1 MTAIQFQ
8 GFKPEAM
15 QRIAGTL
22 GYKGD
27 MKKFKDFLKSDPEA
41 LSKFEDFQSKAIQ
54 MVQGGMVRKQYH
66 DGGVAGHVHDES
78 NPDPDAANDGA
89 AGDGAAGDGAAGDGA
104 AGDGAAGDGD
114 GDTTTAVNT
123 IGQTTVDRMQ
133 APALPTGG
141 KVTATG
147 IVAQTSED
155 IAAGS
160 GAVGTFD
167 AAGNRIGDPAATASE
182 GVAKGTGAFRDPRKS
197 YEATEDTTN
206 LAKKGEYDTLY
217 NNLINSGAIPEQV
230 ITAYKRDGTVTAGYQ
245 GLIDAYDAAFP
256 KGAIS
261 NARDAQTGKATA
273 TVTADKA
280 ETRMGE
286 VVGGVTRDYKQV
298 GADEAG
304 FTPPPAGTPVT
315 AAAEAFHNP
324 ITGEIVTVNTGG
336 YTAPKG
342 WVKGAPT
349 EQFQEGGAKAAQ
361 GTVSDRAEM
370 DAVTASATDVA
381 GLGLKDEYDKDGK
394 LITKGIEQIL
404 TKDVYDKDG
413 NLIKSA
419 NVNQIDALND
429 ATKRKLQ
436 TENVY
441 DADGNIISYGEIVS
455 EAGFT
460 DKEQSKVDT
469 TIDKAKAAQ
478 IDTGARDTYDKD
490 GNLIKKGDKGYT
502 VKAQLEG
509 LMEDFEGGASPAWA
523 AGAMR
528 QATATLAARGLG
540 ASSMAGQAIVQ
551 AAMEAS
557 LPIAQADAAT
567 IAQFER
573 DNLSNRQQTTM
584 LAAQQRADFLK
595 LEFDQKFQSRV
606 INASKISDIAN
617 LNFTADQQ
625 ITLENA
631 RIVATADL
639 SNMSA
644 KNAKIMADAATM
656 AAMDF
661 KNLDNKQ
668 QAAALNA
675 KALLDMDFKNLDNR
689 QQVQVFKNQARAN
702 VILSDQAA
710 TNAAKQFNASS
721 ENQAEQF
728 FTNLREQ
735 VSQFNVAQSNAM
747 EQFNKGE
754 ENSIAKFNQEVVNQR
769 DQFNAQN
776 ALVVAQS
783 NAVWRREIAT
793 ASNAATNRANEL
805 NAAALLDVSNTAYN
819 NLWQEHA
826 DQMEWAWTSSDNE
839 RDRQNAVTLSHLAA
853 NRERTQAEME
863 ADLASSNL
871 IGDFV
876 GTLMSNAVSSIV

>member
-54 MVQGGMVRKQYH
+54 MMQGGMVRKQYH

-78 NPDPDAANDGA
+78 NPDPDAA
-89 AGDGAAGDGAAGDGA
+89 GAAGDGAAGDGA

-206 LAKKGEYDTLY
+206 LAEKGEYDTLY

-460 DKEQSKVDT
+460 DKEQTKVDT

-656 AAMDF
+656 AGMDF

-793 ASNAATNRANEL
+793 ASTAATNRANEL
-805 NAAALLDVSNTAYN
+805 NATALLDMSNTAYD

>member
-1 MTAIQFQ
+1 MTAMQFQ

-27 MKKFKDFLKSDPEA
+27 MEKFKDFLKSDPEA
-41 LSKFEDFQSKAIQ
+41 LSRFNNFQSKAIQ
-54 MVQGGMVRKQYH
+54 MMNGGMVRKQYH
-66 DGGVAGHVHDES
+66 EGGVAGHVHDVN
-78 NPDPDAANDGA
+78 NPDPDAASGLSAGA
-89 AGDGAAGDGAAGDGA
+89 AEGFNSNFTAEDILKAGTGTQPGFLEYDINGDGKITSADALAKKQAEAEAAKA
-104 AGDGAAGDGD
+104 
-114 GDTTTAVNT
+114 NT
-123 IGQTTVDRMQ
+123 IGQTTVNRMQ
-133 APALPTGG
+133 APALPTGA

-147 IVAQTSED
+147 TVAQASQD
-155 IAAGS
+155 ITAGT
-160 GAVGTFD
+160 GGVGTFD
-167 AAGNRIGDPAATASE
+167 AAGNRIGDPAATATT
-182 GVAKGTGAFRDPRKS
+182 GTFKGTGSFRDPRES
-197 YEATEDTTN
+197 YAAVEA
-206 LAKKGEYDTLY
+206 A
-217 NNLINSGAIPEQV
+217 SPV
-230 ITAYKRDGTVTAGYQ
+230 
-245 GLIDAYDAAFP
+245 YDAA
-256 KGAIS
+256 GNLITS
-261 NARDAQTGKATA
+261 GQEARAAQTGKATA

-286 VVGGVTRDYKQV
+286 VVGGVTREYKQV
-298 GADEAG
+298 GFEEAG
-304 FTPPPAGTPVT
+304 FTPPDPGSAVT
-315 AAAEAFHNP
+315 QALETFHNP
-324 ITGEIVTVNTGG
+324 VTGEVVTVMTGG

-342 WVKGAPT
+342 WVRGSPT
-349 EQFQEGGAKAAQ
+349 EPFQEGGAKASQ
-361 GTVSDRAEM
+361 GIVSDRAEI
-370 DAVTASATDVA
+370 DAKTASATDIA
-381 GLGLKDEYDKDGK
+381 GLGLKDEYDASGK

-404 TKDVYDKDG
+404 TRDVYDSAG

-419 NVNQIDALND
+419 NVNQIDALD
-429 ATKRKLQ
+429 ETTKRKLQ

-441 DADGNIISYGEIVS
+441 DADGNIISYGEAIS

-460 DKEQSKVDT
+460 DTEQSKVDT

-478 IDTGARDTYDKD
+478 IDTGARDTYDKN

-502 VKAQLEG
+502 VQAQLEG
-509 LMEDFEGGASPAWA
+509 LMEDFEGGSSPAWA

-551 AAMEAS
+551 AAMEAA

-595 LEFDQKFQSRV
+595 VEFDQKFQSRV
-606 INASKISDIAN
+606 MNASKISEIAN

-625 ITLENA
+625 INLENA

-644 KNAKIMADAATM
+644 KNAKTMADAANM

-668 QAAALNA
+668 QASVLNA
-675 KALLDMDFKNLDNR
+675 KAFLDMDFKNLDNN
-689 QQVQVFKNQARAN
+689 QQVQVFKNQTRAN
-702 VILSDQAA
+702 VLLSDQAA
-710 TNAAKQFNASS
+710 VNASKQFNATS
-721 ENQAEQF
+721 ENQSEQF

-735 VSQFNVAQSNAM
+735 VSQFNASQENAM
-747 EQFNKGE
+747 QQFNAGE
-754 ENSIAKFNQEVVNQR
+754 ANAISKFNQEIVNQR

-793 ASNAATNRANEL
+793 ASTAATNRANEL
-805 NAAALLDVSNTAYN
+805 NAASVLDMSNQAYS

-853 NRERTQAEME
+853 NSKRTQAEME

-876 GTLMSNAVSSIV
+876 GTLMSNAVSNAFSLK

>member
-1 MTAIQFQ
+1 MTAMQFQ

-27 MKKFKDFLKSDPEA
+27 MEKFKDFLKSDPEA
-41 LSKFEDFQSKAIQ
+41 LSRFNNFQSKAIQ
-54 MVQGGMVRKQYH
+54 MMNGGMVRKNFNT
-66 DGGVAGHVHDES
+66 GGMPESSNSFDEETGTYTHLGVTGLNTADYQASVAAYNAS
-78 NPDPDAANDGA
+78 Q

-114 GDTTTAVNT
+114 TTTAAKT

-147 IVAQTSED
+147 TVAQTSED
-155 IAAGS
+155 ITAGS

-197 YEATEDTTN
+197 YEAVEET
-206 LAKKGEYDTLY
+206 APVYDA
-217 NNLINSGAIPEQV
+217 NGNLITSGQE
-230 ITAYKRDGTVTAGYQ
+230 
-245 GLIDAYDAAFP
+245 
-256 KGAIS
+256 
-261 NARDAQTGKATA
+261 ARDAQTGKATA

-280 ETRMGE
+280 ETRVGE

-315 AAAEAFHNP
+315 QATEAFHNP

-656 AAMDF
+656 AGMDF

-793 ASNAATNRANEL
+793 ASTAATNRANEL
-805 NAAALLDVSNTAYN
+805 NAAALLD
-819 NLWQEHA
+819 
-826 DQMEWAWTSSDNE
+826 
-839 RDRQNAVTLSHLAA
+839 
-853 NRERTQAEME
+853 
-863 ADLASSNL
+863 
-871 IGDFV
+871 I
-876 GTLMSNAVSSIV
+876 

>member
-54 MVQGGMVRKQYH
+54 MMQGGMVRKQYH
-66 DGGVAGHVHDES
+66 EGGVAGHVHDES
-78 NPDPDAANDGA
+78 NPDPDAA
-89 AGDGAAGDGAAGDGA
+89 GDGAAGDGAAGDGA
-104 AGDGAAGDGD
+104 EQEAN
-114 GDTTTAVNT
+114 GDTTTAAKT

-147 IVAQTSED
+147 TVAQTSED

-197 YEATEDTTN
+197 YAATEDTTN
-206 LAKKGEYDTLY
+206 LAEKGEYDTLY
-217 NNLINSGAIPEQV
+217 NKLISGGGIPEQAL
-230 ITAYKRDGTVTAGYQ
+230 TAYKRDGTVTPGYQ

-286 VVGGVTRDYKQV
+286 VVGGVTREYKQV
-298 GADEAG
+298 GFEEAG
-304 FTPPPAGTPVT
+304 FTPPDPGSAVT
-315 AAAEAFHNP
+315 QALETFHNP
-324 ITGEIVTVNTGG
+324 VTGEVVTVMTGG

-342 WVKGAPT
+342 WVRGSPT
-349 EQFQEGGAKAAQ
+349 EPFQEGGAKASQ
-361 GTVSDRAEM
+361 GIVSDRAEI
-370 DAVTASATDVA
+370 DAETASATGIA
-381 GLGLKDEYDKDGK
+381 GLGLKDVYDANGK
-394 LITKGIEQIL
+394 LVTKGIEQIL
-404 TKDVYDKDG
+404 TRDVYDSAG

-419 NVNQIDALND
+419 NVNQIDALD
-429 ATKRKLQ
+429 ETTKRKLQ

-441 DADGNIISYGEIVS
+441 DADGNIISYGEAIS

-460 DKEQSKVDT
+460 DTEQSKVDT

-478 IDTGARDTYDKD
+478 IDTGARDTYDKN

-509 LMEDFEGGASPAWA
+509 LMEDFEGGGSPAWA

-551 AAMEAS
+551 AAMEAA

-595 LEFDQKFQSRV
+595 VEFDQKFQSRV
-606 INASKISDIAN
+606 MNASKISEIAN

-625 ITLENA
+625 INLENA

-644 KNAKIMADAATM
+644 KNAKTMADAANM

-668 QAAALNA
+668 QASVLNA
-675 KALLDMDFKNLDNR
+675 KAFLDMDFKNLDNN
-689 QQVQVFKNQARAN
+689 QQVQVFKNQTRAN
-702 VILSDQAA
+702 VLLSDQAA
-710 TNAAKQFNASS
+710 VNAAKQFNATS
-721 ENQAEQF
+721 ENQSEQF

-735 VSQFNVAQSNAM
+735 VSQFNASQENAM
-747 EQFNKGE
+747 EQFNAGE
-754 ENSIAKFNQEVVNQR
+754 ANAIDKFNQEIVNQR

-793 ASNAATNRANEL
+793 ESTAATNRANEL
-805 NAAALLDVSNTAYN
+805 NAASVLDMSNQAYS

-863 ADLASSNL
+863 ADLESSNL
-871 IGDFV
+871 LGDFV
-876 GTLMSNAVSSIV
+876 GTIMSNAVSNIVLGE

>member
-1 MTAIQFQ
+1 
-8 GFKPEAM
+8 
-15 QRIAGTL
+15 
-22 GYKGD
+22 
-27 MKKFKDFLKSDPEA
+27 
-41 LSKFEDFQSKAIQ
+41 
-54 MVQGGMVRKQYH
+54 
-66 DGGVAGHVHDES
+66 
-78 NPDPDAANDGA
+78 
-89 AGDGAAGDGAAGDGA
+89 
-104 AGDGAAGDGD
+104 
-114 GDTTTAVNT
+114 
-123 IGQTTVDRMQ
+123 
-133 APALPTGG
+133 
-141 KVTATG
+141 
-147 IVAQTSED
+147 
-155 IAAGS
+155 
-160 GAVGTFD
+160 
-167 AAGNRIGDPAATASE
+167 
-182 GVAKGTGAFRDPRKS
+182 
-197 YEATEDTTN
+197 
-206 LAKKGEYDTLY
+206 
-217 NNLINSGAIPEQV
+217 
-230 ITAYKRDGTVTAGYQ
+230 
-245 GLIDAYDAAFP
+245 
-256 KGAIS
+256 

-315 AAAEAFHNP
+315 AATEAFHNP

-394 LITKGIEQIL
+394 LITKGIEEIL

-419 NVNQIDALND
+419 NVNQIDALD
-429 ATKRKLQ
+429 ATTKRKLQ

-441 DADGNIISYGEIVS
+441 DANGNIISYGEIVS

-460 DKEQSKVDT
+460 DKEQTKVDT

-793 ASNAATNRANEL
+793 AATAATNRANEL
-805 NAAALLDVSNTAYN
+805 NATALLDISNTAYN

-839 RDRQNAVTLSHLAA
+839 RDRQNTVTLSHLAA

-863 ADLASSNL
+863 ADLESSNL

-876 GTLMSNAVSSIV
+876 GTLMSNAVSNLVEI